1 MPKWRHRGV
10 HFRFDVKTKLITK
23 FVIDELDGNIKRS
36 PIPLSSKK
44 SLRRLVLL
52 LMRLEKHKIHW
63 LKIARS
69 VNRIP
74 DEDPEMWELDE
85 GFFNDNLVNIVKE
98 ELDYLLRRGVKTVD
112 KSAKFR
118 YKRLVKT
125 E

>member
-10 HFRFDVKTKLITK
+10 DFRVDVKVKIITK
-23 FVIDELDGNIKRS
+23 SVIDDLDGNIKRS

-44 SLRRLVLL
+44 SIRRLVRL
-52 LMRLEKHKIHW
+52 LMRLEKQKIHW
-63 LKIARS
+63 LKIART

-74 DEDPEMWELDE
+74 DEDPEMWELEE
-85 GFFNDNLVNIVKE
+85 GFLEDNLVKIVKE
-98 ELDYLLRRGVKTVD
+98 ELDYLLRNGVKTVD

-118 YKRLVKT
+118 YKRLTKT

>member
-10 HFRFDVKTKLITK
+10 DFRVDVEVKIITK
-23 FVIDELDGNIKRS
+23 SVIDDLDGNIKRS

-44 SLRRLVLL
+44 SIRRLVRL
-52 LMRLEKHKIHW
+52 LMRLEKQKIHW
-63 LKIARS
+63 LKIARN

-85 GFFNDNLVNIVKE
+85 GFLDYNLVNIVKE
-98 ELDYLLRRGVKTVD
+98 ELDYLLRKGVKTVD

-118 YKRLVKT
+118 YKRLTKT

>member
-10 HFRFDVKTKLITK
+10 DFRFDVKTKLITK
-23 FVIDELDGNIKRS
+23 FVIDELDGNIKCS
-36 PIPLSSKK
+36 PIPISSKK
-44 SLRRLVLL
+44 SIRRLVRL
-52 LMRLEKHKIHW
+52 LMRFEKHKIHW

-74 DEDPEMWELDE
+74 DEDSEMWELDE
-85 GFFNDNLVNIVKE
+85 DFLNDNLVNIVKE

-118 YKRLVKT
+118 YKGLVKT

>member
-10 HFRFDVKTKLITK
+10 DFRFDVKVKIVTKCG
-23 FVIDELDGNIKRS
+23 IDEIYGNIKHS

-44 SLRRLVLL
+44 SIRRLVRL
-52 LMRLEKHKIHW
+52 LMRLEKQKIHW
-63 LKIARS
+63 LKIAKA

-74 DEDPEMWELDE
+74 DEDSEMWELE
-85 GFFNDNLVNIVKE
+85 EAFLNDNLVKIVKE
-98 ELDYLLRRGVKTVD
+98 ELDYFLRKGVKTVD

-118 YKRLVKT
+118 YKRLTKT

>member
-10 HFRFDVKTKLITK
+10 DFRFDVKIKIITKLA
-23 FVIDELDGNIKRS
+23 IDDLDGNIKRS
-36 PIPLSSKK
+36 PISLSSKK
-44 SLRRLVLL
+44 SISRLVRL
-52 LMRLEKHKIHW
+52 LMRLEKQKIHW
-63 LKIARS
+63 IKIARN

-85 GFFNDNLVNIVKE
+85 CFLDDNLVNIVKE
-98 ELDYLLRRGVKTVD
+98 ELDYRLRKGVKTVD

-118 YKRLVKT
+118 YKRLTKT

>member
-10 HFRFDVKTKLITK
+10 VFRLDVKVKIITK
-23 FVIDELDGNIKRS
+23 SVIDDLDGNIKRS

-44 SLRRLVLL
+44 SIRRLVRL
-52 LMRLEKHKIHW
+52 LMRLEKQKIHW
-63 LKIARS
+63 LKIARN

-85 GFFNDNLVNIVKE
+85 GFLDDNLVNIVKE
-98 ELDYLLRRGVKTVD
+98 ELNYLLRNGVKTVD

-118 YKRLVKT
+118 YKRLTKT

>member
-10 HFRFDVKTKLITK
+10 DFRVDVKVKIITK
-23 FVIDELDGNIKRS
+23 SVIDDLDGNIKRS
-36 PIPLSSKK
+36 PIPLSTKK
-44 SLRRLVLL
+44 SIRRLVRL

-63 LKIARS
+63 LKIARN

-74 DEDPEMWELDE
+74 DEDPEMWELDA
-85 GFFNDNLVNIVKE
+85 GFLDDNLVKIVKE
-98 ELDYLLRRGVKTVD
+98 EFDYLLRKGVKTVD

-118 YKRLVKT
+118 YKRLTKT

>member
-10 HFRFDVKTKLITK
+10 DFRVDVKVKIITK
-23 FVIDELDGNIKRS
+23 SVIDDLDGNIKRS

-44 SLRRLVLL
+44 SIRRLVRL
-52 LMRLEKHKIHW
+52 LMRLEKQKIHW
-63 LKIARS
+63 LKIARN

-85 GFFNDNLVNIVKE
+85 GFLDDNLVNIVKE
-98 ELDYLLRRGVKTVD
+98 ELDYLLRNGVKTVD

-118 YKRLVKT
+118 YKRLTKT